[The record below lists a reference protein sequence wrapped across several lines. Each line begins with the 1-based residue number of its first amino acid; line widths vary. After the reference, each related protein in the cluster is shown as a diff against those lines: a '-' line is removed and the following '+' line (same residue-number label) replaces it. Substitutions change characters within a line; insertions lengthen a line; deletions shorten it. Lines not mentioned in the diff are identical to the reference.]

1 MNGKHAITISL
12 AAGLAAIA
20 GTFATTKSVQLG
32 HSGAAVA
39 SQSSSALVAQ
49 RNAQLD
55 RAEAS
60 LRKALAQKPPKLPP
74 LPAALTPG
82 ATATAP
88 APTQQRVLYV
98 RPAPVIRHVHRPG
111 GGEHEGDSEAAHAQP
126 ESGGFDD

>member
-1 MNGKHAITISL
+1 MNGKHAVTISL
-12 AAGLAAIA
+12 AVAVAAMT
-20 GTFATTKSVQLG
+20 GTFAATRTVHLGRPAAAQPAATTTSV
-32 HSGAAVA
+32 A
-39 SQSSSALVAQ
+39 
-49 RNAQLD
+49 RRTRQLD
-55 RAEAS
+55 RAEIA
-60 LRKALAQKPPKLPP
+60 LKKALDQKPPKLPP
-74 LPAALTPG
+74 LPAALTSG

>member
-1 MNGKHAITISL
+1 MNGKHAVTISL
-12 AAGLAAIA
+12 AVAVAAMT
-20 GTFATTKSVQLG
+20 GTFAATRTVHLGRPAAAQPAAATTS
-32 HSGAAVA
+32 
-39 SQSSSALVAQ
+39 VAQ
-49 RNAQLD
+49 RTRQLD
-55 RAEAS
+55 RAEIA
-60 LRKALAQKPPKLPP
+60 LKKALDQKPPKLPP

-82 ATATAP
+82 ATATTP

>member
-1 MNGKHAITISL
+1 MNGKHAVTISL
-12 AAGLAAIA
+12 AVAVAAIA
-20 GTFATTKSVQLG
+20 GTFAATRTVHLGRPAAAQPAAATTS
-32 HSGAAVA
+32 
-39 SQSSSALVAQ
+39 VAQ
-49 RNAQLD
+49 RTRQLD
-55 RAEAS
+55 RAEIA
-60 LRKALAQKPPKLPP
+60 LKKALDQKPPKLPP

-111 GGEHEGDSEAAHAQP
+111 GGEHEADSEAAHAQP